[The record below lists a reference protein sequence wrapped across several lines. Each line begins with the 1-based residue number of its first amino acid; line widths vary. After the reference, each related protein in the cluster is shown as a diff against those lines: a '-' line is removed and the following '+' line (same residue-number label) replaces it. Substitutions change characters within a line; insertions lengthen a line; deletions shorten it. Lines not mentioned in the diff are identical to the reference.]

1 MKSMFEFLKNIF
13 NKRKNYNYGNIII
26 SQKLYDAYNEMKEKL
41 DKINNIKI
49 NDKKDVENLSE
60 YLKNIYQIEY
70 EVSNYLSS
78 VLNSISKNEEINY
91 KSLDKFLKK
100 NLKNYNKS
108 LKNSYNLI
116 RKIYK
121 KRIKIKNNI
130 KRIKNLLKKYKKL
143 KDEEII

>member
-143 KDEEII
+143 KEEEII